1 MINIFLESF
10 IHGVHCYFQEKK
22 KQLEEQLP
30 AEPDA
35 GAKDVAT
42 IRLRCPDGTS
52 LVRRFLGD
60 DKLEVESCNSIFI
73 IFDLF
78 IFIL

>member
-1 MINIFLESF
+1 MECITI
-10 IHGVHCYFQEKK
+10 QEKK
-22 KQLEEQLP
+22 KELEERLP
-30 AEPDA
+30 AEPDT

-60 DKLEVESCNSIFI
+60 DKVEVVWSCDPIYT
-73 IFDLF
+73 LF
-78 IFIL
+78 IYVFMF

>member
-1 MINIFLESF
+1 MFPAPQHTQLLTCIAI
-10 IHGVHCYFQEKK
+10 QEKK

-30 AEPDA
+30 AEPDM

-42 IRLRCPDGTS
+42 IRLRCPDGTT

-60 DKLEVESCNSIFI
+60 DKLEVGHVMQCV
-73 IFDLF
+73 
-78 IFIL
+78 